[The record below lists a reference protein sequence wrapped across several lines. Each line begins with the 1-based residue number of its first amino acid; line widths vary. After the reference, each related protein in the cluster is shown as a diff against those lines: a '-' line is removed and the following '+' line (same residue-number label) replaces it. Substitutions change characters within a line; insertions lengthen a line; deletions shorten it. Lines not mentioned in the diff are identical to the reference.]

1 MRMQKL
7 RVMTLNLGG
16 GEKNFT
22 GSAEQTEN
30 KAEALVQLIEEIKPD
45 VFGVQEI
52 AHYIDAD
59 GITHSMVD
67 RIHTDCGFQ
76 HAFYGETLSMKRHM
90 QVKKDLMVN
99 GLFNDWWDWSKGN
112 ALFSN
117 IAFSR
122 LSDTNKDGVP
132 RNVPLFQP
140 VTYEGSRDTDPRYV
154 ILTRLKQAPYPF
166 VLNLHLTTLVGERG
180 ENAWSEV
187 VDAARITR
195 SQQISGVISLVE
207 RHVLIPQLPMIL
219 MGDFNATADEYT
231 LRDMLEE
238 DHGILQLKPQETI
251 ATHPNAGAV
260 DHIYFFP
267 AKRLVE
273 YTCFVVSTPLSRS
286 ISDHLPVVAD
296 ITIQ

>member
-1 MRMQKL
+1 MHKL

-22 GSAEQTEN
+22 GTPEQTEN
-30 KAEALVQLIEEIKPD
+30 KVEALSKLIEEVKPD
-45 VFGVQEI
+45 VFGAQEI

-59 GITHSMVD
+59 GTTHSMVD
-67 RIHTDCGFQ
+67 RIHLDCGFQ
-76 HAFYGETLSMKRHM
+76 YAFYGETLSMKRHM

-117 IAFSR
+117 IPFSR
-122 LSDTNKDGVP
+122 LSDTLKTGVP

-140 VTYEGSRDTDPRYV
+140 VSYEGSRDTDPRYV
-154 ILTRLKQAPYPF
+154 ILSRLKQHPYPF
-166 VLNLHLTTLVGERG
+166 VLNLHLTTLAGERG
-180 ENAWSEV
+180 ENAWSEIA
-187 VDAARITR
+187 DAARITR
-195 SQQISGVISLVE
+195 SQQISGLISLVE
-207 RHVLIPQLPMIL
+207 SHVLMPHLPMIL
-219 MGDFNATADEYT
+219 MCDFNATAEEYT
-231 LRDMLEE
+231 LRDMLEK
-238 DHGILQLKPQETI
+238 DHGFVQLKPQENI
-251 ATHPNAGAV
+251 ATHPRAGAV

-273 YTCFVVSTPLSRS
+273 YTCFVISSPLSRS

-296 ITIQ
+296 ITYQ

>member
-1 MRMQKL
+1 M
-7 RVMTLNLGG
+7 
-16 GEKNFT
+16 
-22 GSAEQTEN
+22 
-30 KAEALVQLIEEIKPD
+30 
-45 VFGVQEI
+45 
-52 AHYIDAD
+52 
-59 GITHSMVD
+59 
-67 RIHTDCGFQ
+67 
-76 HAFYGETLSMKRHM
+76 
-90 QVKKDLMVN
+90 
-99 GLFNDWWDWSKGN
+99 
-112 ALFSN
+112 
-117 IAFSR
+117 
-122 LSDTNKDGVP
+122 
-132 RNVPLFQP
+132 
-140 VTYEGSRDTDPRYV
+140 

-207 RHVLIPQLPMIL
+207 QHVLIPQLPMIL

-231 LRDMLEE
+231 LRELLEQ
-238 DHGILQLKPQETI
+238 DHGILQLKPQDNI

-273 YTCFVVSTPLSRS
+273 YACYVVSTPLSRS

>member
-1 MRMQKL
+1 MQKI

-16 GEKNFT
+16 GQKNFA
-22 GSAEQTEN
+22 GSLEQTEN
-30 KAEALVQLIEEIKPD
+30 KTEALVQLIEEIKPD

-67 RIHTDCGFQ
+67 RIHTDCSFQ

-90 QVKKDLMVN
+90 QVKKDLMVS

-112 ALFSN
+112 AIFSN
-117 IAFSR
+117 FAFSR
-122 LSDTNKDGVP
+122 LSDTSKIGVP

-140 VTYEGSRDTDPRYV
+140 VRYEGSRDTDPRYV

-166 VLNLHLTTLVGERG
+166 VLNVHLTTLTGERG
-180 ENAWSEV
+180 ANAWSDV
-187 VDAARITR
+187 VDAARLMR
-195 SQQISGVISLVE
+195 SRQISGVISLIE
-207 RHVLIPQLPMIL
+207 RHVLIPELPMIL

-231 LRDMLEE
+231 LHDMLER
-238 DHGILQLKPQETI
+238 DHGILELKPQDNI
-251 ATHPNAGAV
+251 ATHPYAGAV

-267 AKRLVE
+267 TKRLVD
-273 YTCFVVSTPLSRS
+273 YTCYVINTPLSRS
-286 ISDHLPVVAD
+286 VSDHLPVVAE